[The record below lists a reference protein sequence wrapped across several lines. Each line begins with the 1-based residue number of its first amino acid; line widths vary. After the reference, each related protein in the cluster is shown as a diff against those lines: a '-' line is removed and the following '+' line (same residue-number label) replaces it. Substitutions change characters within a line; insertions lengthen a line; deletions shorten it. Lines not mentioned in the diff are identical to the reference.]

1 MDEKKNIAFLE
12 ERKRLTVTGVISV
25 IRFEEKE
32 AEISTELGTL
42 LLTGDGLHLDGLD
55 AEGGKVI
62 LSGLIRSL
70 YWPDEHGSK
79 EKKGLFRGLFS

>member
-1 MDEKKNIAFLE
+1 MDEKKNTVILE
-12 ERKRLTVTGVISV
+12 ERRRLSVTGVTSV

-32 AEISTELGTL
+32 AELATEQGPL
-42 LLTGDGLHLDGLD
+42 LLTGEGLHLDGLD
-55 AEGGKVI
+55 AEGGKVV

-70 YWPDEHGSK
+70 YWPDDEGR